1 MSPVKFTTQT
11 SMAGF
16 CFCSKS
22 KPICLSKT
30 EASSVHESRL
40 CKIATVEFGPSPKIY
55 YTMRL
60 CYLFCLCLITEDIQI
75 TFQKSVELLEI
86 QTTPKYA
93 RIFSVQVGYCRVHV
107 LLSFSSFFSNY
118 GCFARCLSK

>member
-1 MSPVKFTTQT
+1 MSLKFTTQAH
-11 SMAGF
+11 MAVF

-22 KPICLSKT
+22 KPICLSKMK
-30 EASSVHESRL
+30 ASSAHEPQL
-40 CKIATVEFGPSPKIY
+40 CEIAPVEFGPSPKIY

-75 TFQKSVELLEI
+75 TFQRSVELLEI